1 MTENQSEK
9 DLQTLVNWIK
19 SVCDESYGEK
29 FILIQDV
36 TELIEFLIKIIESW
50 TGERGRLP
58 IITNLSTTS

>member
-58 IITNLSTTS
+58 IITTLSTTS